1 MFFES
6 FKVTGLAIGQI
17 IILGAIGYAL
27 VKANILKE
35 ENLNFLSRLVVV
47 VTLPALIF
55 CQLIKDFSFDAYPYW
70 WFFPV
75 LSIVITGFGLF
86 IGRIFSLF
94 IKGEQAKIQ
103 FMSLI
108 GFQNAGYIPLVLAG
122 AILPEAMVG
131 TMLVYIFLFM
141 LGFNLAVWSLG
152 VYMLTFE
159 KSRKFDMASL
169 FSPPVIATLFSL
181 VFIYLG
187 FAKSVPDVLF
197 RPLKMVGECTVPM
210 AIFVVSANLAYVKLK
225 NISIKNMSLVIV
237 AKLIV
242 LPLAGMLLVL
252 KLGMPQLIGTLI
264 IMQLAMPPATSL
276 SVIIRHYKKKD
287 LLISHGIFFGH
298 MVSLLATPIFLSLY
312 FVLSR

>member
-1 MFFES
+1 
-6 FKVTGLAIGQI
+6 
-17 IILGAIGYAL
+17 
-27 VKANILKE
+27 
-35 ENLNFLSRLVVV
+35 
-47 VTLPALIF
+47 
-55 CQLIKDFSFDAYPYW
+55 
-70 WFFPV
+70 
-75 LSIVITGFGLF
+75 
-86 IGRIFSLF
+86 
-94 IKGEQAKIQ
+94 
-103 FMSLI
+103 
-108 GFQNAGYIPLVLAG
+108 
-122 AILPEAMVG
+122 
-131 TMLVYIFLFM
+131 
-141 LGFNLAVWSLG
+141 
-152 VYMLTFE
+152 
-159 KSRKFDMASL
+159 
-169 FSPPVIATLFSL
+169 
-181 VFIYLG
+181 
-187 FAKSVPDVLF
+187 VPDVLF

-252 KLGMPQLIGTLI
+252 KLGLPQLIGTLI